1 MPVDARIADWVVD
14 LGRKIEHKLDHVG
27 LIGPNTI
34 YPAEYYR
41 KRREP
46 AKLRRHEQI
55 GRALETHY
63 APNSVIDFGC
73 GIGGLLSYFE
83 RKGIEIRGV
92 DGHDAARE
100 FCIISRA
107 DLEIRDLRQP
117 FDAGGGFALAVAI
130 ELVEHIPSRHA
141 DTLVRSLVSGAP
153 DVVLTAARPG
163 QGGRH
168 HVNERGATYWSD
180 KFGMEGYVRDESSEE
195 TLRELFDQH
204 VPAFYADNLL
214 VFSDADDGL

>member
-1 MPVDARIADWVVD
+1 MDAKIADLVAD
-14 LGRKIEHKLDHVG
+14 LGRKIEHKLDIMG

-41 KRREP
+41 KRRQP
-46 AKLRRHEQI
+46 AKLRCDAHI
-55 GRALETHY
+55 ARALETHF

-83 RKGIEIRGV
+83 RKGVEIRGV

-100 FCIISRA
+100 HCIISRS
-107 DLEIRDLRQP
+107 DLDIRDLRQP
-117 FDAGGGFALAVAI
+117 FDAGRRFDLAVAI
-130 ELVEHIPSRHA
+130 ELVEHIPSRYA
-141 DTLVRSLVSGAP
+141 DTLVRSIVSSAS